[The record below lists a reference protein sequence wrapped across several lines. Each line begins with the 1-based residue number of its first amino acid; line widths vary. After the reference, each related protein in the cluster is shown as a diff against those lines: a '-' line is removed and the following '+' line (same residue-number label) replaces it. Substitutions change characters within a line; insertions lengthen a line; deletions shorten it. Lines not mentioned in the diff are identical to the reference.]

1 MKMSMYLIIVLIVE
15 QKWMNKFT
23 DWLKNNW
30 DKDNIFPPPL
40 EAQEAIN
47 FLKDYLLGE
56 DWYSNNPISTK
67 QINVEIVDE
76 ILSKY
81 SKLYRKEIKDAKS

>member
-1 MKMSMYLIIVLIVE
+1 
-15 QKWMNKFT
+15 MNNFT

-40 EAQEAIN
+40 EAQDAIN

-56 DWYSNNPISTK
+56 DWYSTNPISTK

-81 SKLYRKEIKDAKS
+81 SKRYRKEIKDAKHQDKNKG